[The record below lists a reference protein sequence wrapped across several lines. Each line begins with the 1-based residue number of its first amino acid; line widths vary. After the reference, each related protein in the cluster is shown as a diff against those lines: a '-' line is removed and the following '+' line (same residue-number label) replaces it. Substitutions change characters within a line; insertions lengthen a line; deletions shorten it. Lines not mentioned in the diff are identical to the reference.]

1 MQEPSTANP
10 KRNRLV
16 MQGIF
21 SKLGHGKFMR
31 RKFIRLGAGVVIGV
45 CILAASV
52 AILLALP
59 QSGADDLAP
68 SDPGYRDAAE
78 LIDISLHATR
88 QDTATRSD
96 RQAPP
101 LFGME
106 TEPVAGELAARWRAL
121 ETDID
126 REQQV
131 LAHCRAH
138 EACPDAAQNLLDIIA
153 EGTGRSGIARVG
165 LINRAVDLAI
175 RPTSDQ
181 TQWGVMEH
189 WSPPFET
196 LQTHR
201 GDCEDYAIIKYV
213 ALLQAG
219 LSHDDVKI
227 VILQNLL
234 PREDHAVAVAR
245 VDGQWLILDN
255 RRLALVHDTK
265 MVGSIPKF
273 VLDDNG
279 TRRFVPPNRAGQRP
293 RAAPS
298 RSALPITPASYMQTG
313 SASAAAA
320 KRTILTT
327 PFATPFGA
335 LI

>member
-16 MQGIF
+16 MQGIL
-21 SKLGHGKFMR
+21 SKLGH
-31 RKFIRLGAGVVIGV
+31 RKFIGLFIGLGAGIVVGA
-45 CILAASV
+45 CIIAACFAMLS
-52 AILLALP
+52 ASP
-59 QSGADDLAP
+59 QSNDMAP
-68 SDPGYRDAAE
+68 SDARHLKAPAF
-78 LIDISLHATR
+78 IDVSLQVAR
-88 QDTATRSD
+88 QDTVTQNDQSR
-96 RQAPP
+96 

-106 TEPVAGELAARWRAL
+106 TEPVAGELAAKWLAV

-131 LAHCRAH
+131 LARCRAQQ
-138 EACPDAAQNLLDIIA
+138 ACPVAAQNLLSIVA
-153 EGTGRSGIARVG
+153 EGSGRSGIARVG

-234 PREDHAVAVAR
+234 PREDHAVTVAR

-273 VLDDNG
+273 VLDENG
-279 TRRFVPPNRAGQRP
+279 TRRFIPPNRAGLRP
-293 RAAPS
+293 GAGPS
-298 RSALPITPASYMQTG
+298 RSASVITPASYMHTISG
-313 SASAAAA
+313 FAAAA
-320 KRTILTT
+320 KRTI
-327 PFATPFGA
+327 PATPFGE